1 MQNFKIIIH
10 DCFLGV
16 PTSPVKKNILTDSSH
31 LLKKARDAIFIQKKV
46 QDICW
51 IILTLLFSV
60 LDSILQYFQTVCSNS
75 AFYLHIAIEM
85 TSSPMEKSKLPP

>member
-31 LLKKARDAIFIQKKV
+31 LLKKARDAIFIQKKS
-46 QDICW
+46 
-51 IILTLLFSV
+51 TRHLLDYS
-60 LDSILQYFQTVCSNS
+60 YTVIFC
-75 AFYLHIAIEM
+75 
-85 TSSPMEKSKLPP
+85 T